1 MEKESVK
8 TTALESINE
17 IPEEANHNG
26 MFEELDL
33 KRDDLGLVISETE
46 KLYKKIDGVVIGKLI
61 GLSESGKPLVDYALN
76 THNKPLSS
84 RTTVNLDKDYV
95 GRNIALMFEDGDPQ
109 KPIIMGLIH
118 QPEDLQPVVA
128 EVDGER
134 KTLTAK
140 KEIVL
145 RCGKASITLTRAGK
159 IIIRGTYLLN
169 RSSGVNKIKGGSV
182 QIN

>member
-1 MEKESVK
+1 VILGKEK
-8 TTALESINE
+8 
-17 IPEEANHNG
+17 
-26 MFEELDL
+26 
-33 KRDDLGLVISETE
+33 
-46 KLYKKIDGVVIGKLI
+46 IGR
-61 GLSESGKPLVDYALN
+61 E
-76 THNKPLSS
+76 
-84 RTTVNLDKDYV
+84 
-95 GRNIALMFEDGDPQ
+95 IALMFEKGDPQ

-134 KTLTAK
+134 KTLMAK

-159 IIIRGTYLLN
+159 VIIRGTYLLN